1 MKAKTFLLP
10 IPLAIQR
17 KGTWLPRFSKN
28 KIIKMPHILLVDDDS
43 TLSPFVQEYLESKG
57 LKVCWAHTGESGL
70 HTFRQGRFDL
80 CVLDVKMPFKDG
92 FTLAEEI
99 RALDADVPFVFLSAN
114 ADKAHRI
121 RGLNLGADDYIP
133 KPFSMEEL
141 YLRIAAILRRVGK
154 QKQNAQ
160 PDEQAVYR
168 IGQYRFSPL
177 HQELSLGKETQ
188 KLTGIESRLLALF
201 ASSPGGIIDREKT
214 LQSIWGDEDYLRGR
228 SLNVYV
234 SKLRSLLKQDSSIEI
249 LNIHG
254 SGYRMNA
261 QVVVEG

>member
-1 MKAKTFLLP
+1 
-10 IPLAIQR
+10 
-17 KGTWLPRFSKN
+17 
-28 KIIKMPHILLVDDDS
+28 MPHILVVDDDT

-57 LKVCWAHTGESGL
+57 LSVSLAHTGEAGL
-70 HTFRQGRFDL
+70 HAFRQGRFDL

-99 RALDADVPFVFLSAN
+99 RQLDADVAFIFLSSN

-121 RGLNLGADDYIP
+121 RGLSLGADDYIP

-154 QKQNAQ
+154 QQENAR
-160 PDEQAVYR
+160 PEKDAIYR
-168 IGQYRFSPL
+168 IGHYRFSPK
-177 HQELSLGKETQ
+177 HQELSLEEDTY
-188 KLTGIESRLLALF
+188 KLTGLENRLLELF
-201 ASSPGGIIDREKT
+201 AAAPSGTIDREKT
-214 LQSIWGDEDYLRGR
+214 LQAIWGDEDYLRGR

-234 SKLRSLLKQDSSIEI
+234 SKLRKLLEKDPEIEI

-254 SGYRMNA
+254 SGYRLNA
-261 QVVVEG
+261 KVEVVK